1 MKKNLTLT
9 NSCGVF
15 YKMHQTRH
23 GEFYFFD
30 KYVITEFK
38 EGVTVNFDTTKDL
51 CFLINKYY
59 GDTQPF
65 GLISNRKHSYAVFP
79 TDYFY
84 LNNMMFNL
92 KGIAVVNHSVNKTHP
107 KFDSEIIEKI
117 ICPRPY
123 QSFNDLDLAKD
134 WICSLVC

>member
-1 MKKNLTLT
+1 MEKNLTIA

-15 YKMHQTRH
+15 YKKHHTKY
-23 GEFYFFD
+23 GVFYFFD

-38 EGVTVNFDTTKDL
+38 EGITVNFDTCKDL

-65 GLISNRKHSYAVFP
+65 GIISNRTNSYAVFP

-84 LNNMMFNL
+84 LNNMLFNL
-92 KGIAVVNHSVNKTHP
+92 KAIAVVNNHRKTHP
-107 KFDSEIIEKI
+107 KFDSEMIEKLV
-117 ICPRPY
+117 CPRPY
-123 QSFNDLDLAKD
+123 HIFTDLEKAREY
-134 WICSLVC
+134 ICSLVC